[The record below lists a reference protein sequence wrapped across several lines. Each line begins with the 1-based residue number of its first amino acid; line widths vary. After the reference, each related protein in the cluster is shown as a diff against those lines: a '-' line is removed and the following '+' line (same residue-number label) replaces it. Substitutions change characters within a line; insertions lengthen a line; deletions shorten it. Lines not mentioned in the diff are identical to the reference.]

1 VILEGRSANT
11 ESGMTTATVTVTDL
25 EAKKT
30 FLQQGSALYAEMI
43 RLAPNDVIRRYL
55 AFRIVVNAMAFE
67 DIVQD
72 RKEPRMRK
80 IRDALLAHKQEAD
93 FFVGHSA
100 AGEIT
105 DATIAPLLARMSAET
120 TSPDPRLLLP
130 ELSGG
135 ASSHNLGVLAAQ
147 VFDKY
152 TEDYLSGY
160 RIINNYL
167 CVTGNAIH
175 EITKGEL
182 PGAFY
187 RYHSSKA
194 LYDLSEYLFNNCLSN
209 SVLPG
214 LAMHAK
220 LDMLLHAQ
228 NMVDS
233 VIRDTRN
240 PHSIDGLLEVMVS
253 EGIGDPS
260 PLQALKSD
268 ATFNATYR
276 RVRHVRNKLIGHMD
290 GRESMEDLI
299 KKLDALQTSD
309 HCDLV
314 NMIDQ
319 PVFLAAK
326 SDMAIWAR
334 YTTGN
339 QKLTDPRIVG
349 LAGPPP
355 PPYY

>member
-1 VILEGRSANT
+1 MIPEGRHANT
-11 ESGMTTATVTVTDL
+11 GNGMTMTAVITDF

-30 FLQQGSALYAEMI
+30 FLWQGSALYAEMI

-67 DIVQD
+67 DIVQV
-72 RKEPRMRK
+72 RQEPRMRR

-105 DATIAPLLARMSAET
+105 DTKIAPLVARMAAEIS
-120 TSPDPRLLLP
+120 SPDPRLLLP

-135 ASSHNLGVLAAQ
+135 VSGHNLGVLVPL
-147 VFDKY
+147 VFDRY
-152 TEDYLSGY
+152 VEDFLSGY
-160 RIINNYL
+160 RLINNYL
-167 CVTGNAIH
+167 CVAGNAVH

-194 LYDLSEYLFNNCLSN
+194 LYDLSEYLFNNCLAN

-214 LAMHAK
+214 VAMHAK
-220 LDMLLHAQ
+220 LDMLMHAQ

-233 VIRDTRN
+233 VIMDTRN
-240 PHSIDGLLEVMVS
+240 PHSINGLLEVMVS

-260 PLQALKSD
+260 SLQALKAN

-290 GRESMEDLI
+290 GRATMEELI

-314 NMIDQ
+314 NMVDQ
-319 PVFLAAK
+319 PVFNAAR
-326 SDMAIWAR
+326 SDQAIWIR
-334 YTTGN
+334 YKSGN
-339 QKLTDPRIVG
+339 QKFTDPNIVG

-355 PPYY
+355 PSYY